1 MNQFQTLKSDLT
13 KSRIINEDLPIISD
27 GEILLKIESF
37 AFTANN
43 VTYGVAGDTIGY
55 WKFFPAAQ
63 NSDNSWG
70 CIPMW
75 GFAEIV
81 ESNNQNLDVG
91 ERLFGY
97 FPAADSLVLSPI
109 KISDQSFSDG
119 KEHRKEL
126 PPVYNNYLR
135 LNGESDYDPSMDPI
149 RALLFPLH
157 ITAFCLCDSL
167 EEDQYLGASQ
177 IIIISASSKT
187 AIGLAQGLADAK
199 NSPKIV
205 GLTSATNSKFVEGL
219 GCYDEVIS
227 YDQLEE
233 IDYSQGT
240 VMVDMAGNREI
251 LGTLHGKLADNMLKC
266 LTVGMTHWDNETTAE
281 DALGQ
286 AMLRER
292 TEFFFAPA
300 HIQKRIGEWG
310 HEGYAQKTNA
320 FMSARALQ
328 SNNWMQIKKIIGL
341 EDFTTTYKE
350 VVAGQIKPHEGII
363 VKLKDD

>member
-13 KSRIINEDLPIISD
+13 KSRIINADLPIIED

-75 GFAEIV
+75 GFAEII
-81 ESNNQNLDVG
+81 ESKNQNLDVG

-97 FPAADSLVLSPI
+97 FPAADSLVLSPV
-109 KISDQSFSDG
+109 KISDQNFSDG

-135 LNGESDYDPSMDPI
+135 LNGESNYDPSMDPI

-187 AIGLAQGLADAK
+187 AIGLAQGLADSK

-205 GLTSATNSKFVEGL
+205 GLTSATNSKFVENL

-227 YDQLEE
+227 YDELEK

-240 VMVDMAGNREI
+240 AMVDMAGNREI
-251 LGTLHGKLADNMLKC
+251 LGILHGKLADNMLKC

-300 HIQKRIGEWG
+300 HIQKRIGDWG
-310 HEGYAQKTNA
+310 HEGYANKTNL
-320 FMSARALQ
+320 FMTARALQ
-328 SNNWMQIKKIIGL
+328 SKNWMQIIEIDGL
-341 EDFTTTYKE
+341 ENFISTYEE
-350 VVAGQIKPHEGII
+350 VVSGKINPNEGII
-363 VKLKDD
+363 VNLKNA

>member
-13 KSRIINEDLPIISD
+13 KSRIINADLPIIRD
-27 GEILLKIESF
+27 EEILLKIESF

-81 ESNNQNLDVG
+81 ESKNQNLDVG

-135 LNGESDYDPSMDPI
+135 LNGESNYDPSMDPI

-177 IIIISASSKT
+177 ILIVSASSKT
-187 AIGLAQGLADAK
+187 AIGLAQGLADSK
-199 NSPKIV
+199 SSPKVV
-205 GLTSATNSKFVEGL
+205 GLTSVTNSKFVEDL

-227 YDQLEE
+227 YDQLDK
-233 IDYSQGT
+233 IDYSQGA
-240 VMVDMAGNREI
+240 VIVDMAGNREI
-251 LGTLHGKLADNMLKC
+251 LGTLHGKLEGNMLKC

-300 HIQKRIGEWG
+300 HIQKRIGDWG
-310 HEGYAQKTNA
+310 HEGYTKKTNL
-320 FMSARALQ
+320 FMTARALQ
-328 SNNWMQIKKIIGL
+328 SKNWMQIIEIDGL
-341 EDFTTTYKE
+341 ENFISTYEE
-350 VVAGQIKPHEGII
+350 VVSGKINPNEGII
-363 VKLKDD
+363 VNLKNA

>member
-13 KSRIINEDLPIISD
+13 KSRIINADLPIIRD
-27 GEILLKIESF
+27 EEILLKIESF

-81 ESNNQNLDVG
+81 ESKNQNLDVG

-97 FPAADSLVLSPI
+97 FPAADSLVLSPV
-109 KISDQSFSDG
+109 KISDHSFSDG

-135 LNGESDYDPSMDPI
+135 LNGESNYDPSMDPI

-177 IIIISASSKT
+177 ILIVSASSKT
-187 AIGLAQGLADAK
+187 AIGLAQGLADSK
-199 NSPKIV
+199 SSPKVV
-205 GLTSATNSKFVEGL
+205 GLTSVTNSKFVEDL

-227 YDQLEE
+227 YDQLNK
-233 IDYSQGT
+233 IDYSQGA
-240 VMVDMAGNREI
+240 VIVDMAGNREI
-251 LGTLHGKLADNMLKC
+251 LGTLHGKLEGNMLKC

-300 HIQKRIGEWG
+300 HIQKRIGDWG
-310 HEGYAQKTNA
+310 HEGYTKKTNL
-320 FMSARALQ
+320 FMTARALQ
-328 SNNWMQIKKIIGL
+328 SKNWMQIIEIDGL
-341 EDFTTTYKE
+341 ENFISTYEE
-350 VVAGQIKPHEGII
+350 VVSGKINPNEGII
-363 VKLKDD
+363 VNLKNA

>member
-167 EEDQYLGASQ
+167 EEDRYLGASQ

-187 AIGLAQGLADAK
+187 AIGLAQGLADSK
-199 NSPKIV
+199 DSPKII

-240 VMVDMAGNREI
+240 VMVDMAGNRAI
-251 LGTLHGKLADNMLKC
+251 LGTLHDKLADNMLKC
-266 LTVGMTHWDNETTAE
+266 LTVGMTHWDNKTTAE

-300 HIQKRIGEWG
+300 HIQKRIGDWG
-310 HEGYAQKTNA
+310 HDGYAEKTNL
-320 FMSARALQ
+320 FMTARALQ
-328 SNNWMQIKKIIGL
+328 SNNWMQIKEIDGL
-341 EDFTTTYKE
+341 ENFISTYEE
-350 VVAGQIKPHEGII
+350 VVSGKINPNEGII
-363 VKLKDD
+363 VNLKNA

>member
-13 KSRIINEDLPIISD
+13 KSRIINADLPIIRD
-27 GEILLKIESF
+27 EEILLKIESF

-70 CIPMW
+70 CIPVW

-81 ESNNQNLDVG
+81 ESKNQNLDVG

-109 KISDQSFSDG
+109 KISDHSFSDG

-135 LNGESDYDPSMDPI
+135 LNGESNYDPSMDPI

-177 IIIISASSKT
+177 ILVVSASSKT
-187 AIGLAQGLADAK
+187 AIGLAQGLADSK
-199 NSPKIV
+199 SSPKVV
-205 GLTSATNSKFVEGL
+205 GLTSVTNSKFVEDL

-227 YDQLEE
+227 YDQLDK
-233 IDYSQGT
+233 IDYSQGA
-240 VMVDMAGNREI
+240 VIVDMAGNREI
-251 LGTLHGKLADNMLKC
+251 LGTLHGKLEGNMFKC

-300 HIQKRIGEWG
+300 HIQKRIGDWG
-310 HEGYAQKTNA
+310 HEGYTKKTNL
-320 FMSARALQ
+320 FMTARALQ
-328 SNNWMQIKKIIGL
+328 SKNWMQIIEIDGL
-341 EDFTTTYKE
+341 ENFISTYEE
-350 VVAGQIKPHEGII
+350 VVSGKINPNEGII
-363 VKLKDD
+363 VNLKNA

>member
-13 KSRIINEDLPIISD
+13 KSRIINEDLPIIRD

-75 GFAEIV
+75 GFAEII

-97 FPAADSLVLSPI
+97 FPAADSLVLSPV

-135 LNGESDYDPSMDPI
+135 LNGESNYDPSMDPI

-187 AIGLAQGLADAK
+187 AIGLAQGLADSK

-205 GLTSATNSKFVEGL
+205 GLTSVTNSKFVEGSWL
-219 GCYDEVIS
+219 
-227 YDQLEE
+227 
-233 IDYSQGT
+233 
-240 VMVDMAGNREI
+240 
-251 LGTLHGKLADNMLKC
+251 
-266 LTVGMTHWDNETTAE
+266 
-281 DALGQ
+281 
-286 AMLRER
+286 LR
-292 TEFFFAPA
+292 
-300 HIQKRIGEWG
+300 
-310 HEGYAQKTNA
+310 
-320 FMSARALQ
+320 
-328 SNNWMQIKKIIGL
+328 
-341 EDFTTTYKE
+341 
-350 VVAGQIKPHEGII
+350 
-363 VKLKDD
+363 

>member
-13 KSRIINEDLPIISD
+13 KSRIINTDLPIIRD

-37 AFTANN
+37 AFTTNN

-81 ESNNQNLDVG
+81 ESKNQNLDVG

-135 LNGESDYDPSMDPI
+135 LNGESNYDPSMDPI

-177 IIIISASSKT
+177 ILVVSASSKT
-187 AIGLAQGLADAK
+187 AIGLAQGLADSK
-199 NSPKIV
+199 SSPKVV
-205 GLTSATNSKFVEGL
+205 GLTSVTNSKFVEDL
-219 GCYDEVIS
+219 DCYDEVIS
-227 YDQLEE
+227 YDQLDK
-233 IDYSQGT
+233 IDYSQGA
-240 VMVDMAGNREI
+240 VIVDMAGNREI
-251 LGTLHGKLADNMLKC
+251 LGTLHGKLEGNMLKC

-300 HIQKRIGEWG
+300 HIQKRIGDWG
-310 HEGYAQKTNA
+310 HEGYTKKTNL
-320 FMSARALQ
+320 FMTARALQ
-328 SNNWMQIKKIIGL
+328 SKNWMQIIEIDGL
-341 EDFTTTYKE
+341 ENFISTYEE
-350 VVAGQIKPHEGII
+350 VVSGKINPNEGII
-363 VKLKDD
+363 VNLKNA

>member
-13 KSRIINEDLPIISD
+13 KSRIINADLPIIED

-81 ESNNQNLDVG
+81 ESNNHNLDVG

-97 FPAADSLVLSPI
+97 FPAADSVVLSPI
-109 KISDQSFSDG
+109 KISDQNFSDG

-135 LNGESDYDPSMDPI
+135 LNGESNYDPSMDPI

-187 AIGLAQGLADAK
+187 AIGLAQGLADSK

-205 GLTSATNSKFVEGL
+205 GLTSATNSKFVENL

-227 YDQLEE
+227 YDELEK

-240 VMVDMAGNREI
+240 AMVDMAGNREI
-251 LGTLHGKLADNMLKC
+251 LGILHGKLADNMLKC

-300 HIQKRIGEWG
+300 HIQKRIGDWG
-310 HEGYAQKTNA
+310 HEGYANKTNL
-320 FMSARALQ
+320 FMTARALQ
-328 SNNWMQIKKIIGL
+328 SKNWMQIIEIDGL
-341 EDFTTTYKE
+341 ENFISTYEE
-350 VVAGQIKPHEGII
+350 VVSGKINPNEGII
-363 VKLKDD
+363 VNLKNA